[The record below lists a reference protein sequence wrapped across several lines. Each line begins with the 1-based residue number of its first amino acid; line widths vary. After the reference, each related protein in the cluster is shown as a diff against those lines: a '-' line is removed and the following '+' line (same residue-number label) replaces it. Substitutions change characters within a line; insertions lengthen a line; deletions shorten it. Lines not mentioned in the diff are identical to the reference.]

1 MAELLNINGA
11 YGLCESLYGI
21 IPDEDSF
28 EDLAIDAWGRIGTKH
43 TRLYRF
49 VGDVHNDK
57 LKLPCNVDVIESVH
71 IPVPDAQVTS
81 SLSDNYWTDNI

>member
-11 YGLCESLYGI
+11 YGLCEDLYGVT
-21 IPDEDSF
+21 PDESSF
-28 EDLAIDAWGRIGTKH
+28 EDLAMEAWGRIGTKH

-49 VGDVHNDK
+49 VGNVNGGK
-57 LKLPCNVDVIESVH
+57 LELPCNVDIIESVH

-81 SLSDNYWTDNI
+81 SLSDNY